1 MSGSKGTGR
10 KGGGVVAKL
19 GKSNLEELKSALEEW
34 RELRGSAVRL
44 AQEIV
49 NLRNQASYA
58 AGARITAVL
67 GVAVQPWR
75 MNLETLESLVGSI
88 SLLREKQQAMLERLE
103 RGTAAWLEH
112 ETSCAAASAVDGG
125 GDGGVAS
132 SPSQSSW
139 GFDSSYTTSLLEQL
153 KQQTLLELCAAETLT
168 MDSDIGGFD
177 DSKESTEKIKSGLNT
192 WSDDLSIDTDTATT
206 LLLCFTHPPYF
217 KDHMLEAL
225 IQ

>member
-1 MSGSKGTGR
+1 MSGKGAGR
-10 KGGGVVAKL
+10 KGGIVVAKL
-19 GKSNLEELKSALEEW
+19 GKSNLEVLLSSLEEW

-58 AGARITAVL
+58 TGARITAVL
-67 GVAVQPWR
+67 GVAVQPAR

-103 RGTAAWLEH
+103 CGTAAWLEY
-112 ETSCAAASAVDGG
+112 ETSSAAAASAVDGSEG
-125 GDGGVAS
+125 GATS
-132 SPSQSSW
+132 SPRQSSW

-153 KQQTLLELCAAETLT
+153 KQQTLLELCAAETLS
-168 MDSDIGGFD
+168 MDSETGGFSD
-177 DSKESTEKIKSGLNT
+177 GTGKFKFGLNT
-192 WSDDLSIDTDTATT
+192 WSDDLSIDADTATT

-217 KDHMLEAL
+217 KDHILDAL
-225 IQ
+225 IAS